1 MKNRLPQLSPIEE
14 AERFARIIA
23 ESSKNVSV
31 PELMVM
37 YATQITAERDM
48 WRKAAEDLSML
59 QPPPPGMMDKHLWKQ
74 MNSIQDLAEACI
86 ITAKSGT
93 NEPV

>member
-1 MKNRLPQLSPIEE
+1 MKNRLPHLSPIEE
-14 AERFARIIA
+14 AERFARVMI

-31 PELMVM
+31 TELMVM

-48 WRKAAEDLSML
+48 WRKAAEDLCML
-59 QPPPPGMMDKHLWKQ
+59 QPPPPGMIDNHLWKQ

-86 ITAKSGT
+86 TKAKGE
-93 NEPV
+93 NHEPK

>member
-1 MKNRLPQLSPIEE
+1 MKNRLPHLSPIEE
-14 AERFARIIA
+14 AERFARVMI

-48 WRKAAEDLSML
+48 WSKAAEDLSML
-59 QPPPPGMMDKHLWKQ
+59 QTPPPGMIDKHLWKQ

-86 ITAKSGT
+86 TTAKGGT
-93 NEPV
+93 HEPK